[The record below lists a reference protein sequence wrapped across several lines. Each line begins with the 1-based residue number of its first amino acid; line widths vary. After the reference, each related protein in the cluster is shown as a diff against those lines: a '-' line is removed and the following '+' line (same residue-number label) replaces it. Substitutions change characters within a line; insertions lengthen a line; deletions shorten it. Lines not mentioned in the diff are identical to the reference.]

1 MRRNFDLRAQLKDR
15 RVVVRVVLGA
25 LLAANL
31 VAAVYVFHPWGGSAQ
46 DLIEQMHA
54 RERELAQQVQQL
66 DRTRSL
72 MAKIQ
77 QAKVEGD
84 KFLDQ
89 YLLNRRSAFSTLL
102 SEVEKMAVE
111 SGMKPKES
119 SWAPEP
125 VEGSD
130 TIEQLS
136 ITANYEGGYGSLTKF
151 VNLLDRS
158 PRFLIVHSMQAQPQ
172 AGGALSV
179 SIRMDTFIRDAPAGK
194 S

>member
-1 MRRNFDLRAQLKDR
+1 MAIERWTPSRTVSKQEQYLLKR
-15 RVVVRVVLGA
+15 
-25 LLAANL
+25 
-31 VAAVYVFHPWGGSAQ
+31 
-46 DLIEQMHA
+46 
-54 RERELAQQVQQL
+54 L

-84 KFLDQ
+84 KFLEQ
-89 YLLNRRSAFSTLL
+89 YLMNRRSAFSTLIG
-102 SEVEKMAVE
+102 EVDKMAVE
-111 SGMKPKES
+111 SGLKSKES
-119 SWAPEP
+119 SWGLEP
-125 VEGSD
+125 SEGSD

-136 ITANYEGGYGSLTKF
+136 ITANFEGGYGSLTKF

-158 PRFLIVHSMQAQPQ
+158 PRFLIVHSMQAAPQ

>member
-15 RVVVRVVLGA
+15 RVVVRVVLGT

-84 KFLDQ
+84 KFLEQ
-89 YLLNRRSAFSTLL
+89 YLLNRRSAFSTVL
-102 SEVEKMAVE
+102 SEVNKMALE
-111 SGMKPKES
+111 SGLKDKGS
-119 SWAPEP
+119 SWDMEP

-130 TIEQLS
+130 TIAQLG

>member
-15 RVVVRVVLGA
+15 RVVVRVVLGV

-31 VAAVYVFHPWGGSAQ
+31 TAAVYVFHPWGGSAQ

-54 RERELAQQVQQL
+54 RERDLAQQVQRL
-66 DRTRSL
+66 ERTRSL
-72 MAKIQ
+72 MVKIQ

-84 KFLDQ
+84 KFLEQ
-89 YLLNRRSAFSTLL
+89 YLLNRRFTFSTLIG
-102 SEVEKMAVE
+102 EIDKMAVE

-119 SWAPEP
+119 AWGIEP
-125 VEGSD
+125 VPGSD

-136 ITANYEGGYGSLTKF
+136 ITANYEGGYESLTKF

-158 PRFLIVHSMQAQPQ
+158 PRFLIVHSMQATPQ

-179 SIRMDTFIRDAPAGK
+179 SIRMDTFIRDTPAGK